1 MFVDVPFGFYL
12 LIDLLGRLVTFAF
25 LENKAKEGS
34 NNKLDKVTIS
44 NMSAPLTKILKDFF
58 KCHLTHS

>member
-1 MFVDVPFGFYL
+1 MCVGAPFGFYL

-34 NNKLDKVTIS
+34 NNKLDKVTIY
-44 NMSAPLTKILKDFF
+44 NMSAPLTKILKNFF
-58 KCHLTHS
+58 QMSSNL

>member
-1 MFVDVPFGFYL
+1 MFVDASFCFHL

-34 NNKLDKVTIS
+34 NYKLDKVRCTYHQPV
-44 NMSAPLTKILKDFF
+44 MS
-58 KCHLTHS
+58 